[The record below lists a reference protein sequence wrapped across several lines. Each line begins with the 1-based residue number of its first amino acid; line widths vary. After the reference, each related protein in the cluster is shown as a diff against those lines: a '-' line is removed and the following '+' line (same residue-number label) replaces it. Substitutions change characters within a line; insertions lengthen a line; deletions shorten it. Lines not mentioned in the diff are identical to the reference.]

1 MVESK
6 PNHSISVPHFL
17 YANGTLIFCGAETL
31 QVLYLNLT
39 LMLFEAISGLHI
51 NKMKSK
57 IYNVTEVPNLFDLAK
72 ILGCDTVLSLSLT

>member
-1 MVESK
+1 MESN
-6 PNHSISVPHFL
+6 PNHSISVSHLL

-39 LMLFEAISGLHI
+39 LMLCKAISGLHI

-57 IYNVTEVPNLFDLAK
+57 IYNANEVPNLFDLAK
-72 ILGCDTVLSLSLT
+72 ILGCGTVLSLSLT